1 MYDFL
6 KNSINKKNLRIIYF
20 VAFIYFLNRFFL
32 KKFFYEN
39 IFINGYLNDLL
50 VMPLIFSS
58 FALSAS
64 ILKVRKFPSGKY
76 YYFFVFLICSLV
88 FEIIRPFFI
97 INATFDYIDFLC
109 YGIGSLVHYAKFR

>member
-6 KNSINKKNLRIIYF
+6 KNSINQKNLRIIYF

-32 KKFFYEN
+32 KKIFYEN

-58 FALSAS
+58 FAFSTS
-64 ILKVRKFPSGKY
+64 ILKVKKFPSGKY

-88 FEIIRPFFI
+88 FEIVRPFFI
-97 INATFDYIDFLC
+97 IDATFDYIDFLC
-109 YGIGSLVHYAKFR
+109 C